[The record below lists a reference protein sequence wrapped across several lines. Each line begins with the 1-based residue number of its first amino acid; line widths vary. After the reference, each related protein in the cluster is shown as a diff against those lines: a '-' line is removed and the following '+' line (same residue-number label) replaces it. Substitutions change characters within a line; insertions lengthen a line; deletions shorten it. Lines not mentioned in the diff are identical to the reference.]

1 MILDVNGVAIML
13 DRSSDEN
20 SIMVVTKTPN
30 SKGKG
35 SGKYERMSYKI
46 EQVKPAEEY
55 KQALENF
62 QEPDLSQAT
71 RERGCCTLHPNPL
84 IEEYFNA
91 VAMTGTTMMK
101 WYIVRSPFLW
111 KLNQVLD
118 DMKVIEEETKPI
130 AFMDKRMTSEQLD
143 DLKKFI
149 MDRAKSFD
157 NAPFTIQ
164 RLCELL
170 ALPTVH
176 YRIAE
181 KFYRAVERN
190 INVVMEV
197 SEEGKRITGVEEP
210 QFVDDDAASSIC
222 ETDDHI
228 EKHFLVCVDEV
239 DMPLEEQKRASMERS
254 DSSEEE
260 DHNRSPF
267 KFPEK
272 LDMPDRPETPPPN
285 EDVIRLSSEDV
296 PMEQQFGSFGKRKS
310 PFKEPSI
317 DMFSNEDTQD
327 QKPSTSNDGFVA
339 PELPIH
345 KSPSSQKRYS
355 PVDGDAHMSEEEFKE
370 EIPTKMPKEGVQEP
384 MDS

>member
-1 MILDVNGVAIML
+1 
-13 DRSSDEN
+13 
-20 SIMVVTKTPN
+20 MVVTKTPN

-35 SGKYERMSYKI
+35 SGKYERMNYKL
-46 EQVKPAEEY
+46 EQVRPVEEY

-62 QEPDLSQAT
+62 QEPDPSQLT
-71 RERGCCTLHPNPL
+71 REKGCCTLHPNPL

-91 VAMTGTTMMK
+91 VGMTGTTMAK
-101 WYIVRSPFLW
+101 WYLVRSPFLW

-118 DMKVIEEETKPI
+118 DMRLIEEETKPI
-130 AFMDKRMTSEQLD
+130 VYMDKRMTPEQLD
-143 DLKKFI
+143 ELKKFI
-149 MDRAKSFD
+149 MDRAKAFD

-170 ALPTVH
+170 ALPSVH

-197 SEEGKRITGVEEP
+197 TEDGKRITGVEEP
-210 QFVDDDAASSIC
+210 QFMDDDAASSIC

-260 DHNRSPF
+260 EQSRSPF

-285 EDVIRLSSEDV
+285 EDMIRLSSEDI
-296 PMEQQFGSFGKRKS
+296 PMEQQFGTFSKRKS
-310 PFKEPSI
+310 PFKEPTI
-317 DMFSNEDTQD
+317 DMFSDEDIHD
-327 QKPSTSNDGFVA
+327 QKTSTNKDGFVT
-339 PELPIH
+339 PVLPVH
-345 KSPSSQKRYS
+345 KSPSQKRDS
-355 PVDGDAHMSEEEFKE
+355 PVDGVDAHMSDEEFKE
-370 EIPTKMPKEGVQEP
+370 EIPAKMPKEEMQEP